1 VTLDAGA
8 SSRVTPNVKL
18 IGENRN
24 VFNSFVE
31 DTPQGLVNAE
41 KLGNLINLKQFNT
54 NQTNKVTNA
63 LYENY
68 YNKVFPKAIG
78 ETARNDT

>member
-1 VTLDAGA
+1 MD
-8 SSRVTPNVKL
+8 
-18 IGENRN
+18 
-24 VFNSFVE
+24 
-31 DTPQGLVNAE
+31 DTEQGLINAE

-78 ETARNDT
+78 ETAEKK